1 MKQTNQFQLNLIEA
15 TDPFEVAPIN
25 ENTQTLEDALVAHS
39 QAADAH
45 NDIRTAVSN
54 HANSKT
60 NPHGVTAAQVGAAA
74 ESHEHSAANITS
86 GTLPV
91 ARGGTGNTSVDTA
104 PTASS
109 TKMVTSGGVYTALSK
124 KADSEHTHNYAAAT
138 HTHPGYAASD
148 HTHSNYAASDH
159 THSAYYDSGVSRTA
173 NTVLAAPNGSAGA
186 AAFRNLVSADIPNL
200 PVSKLTSGT
209 LPVAR
214 GGTGNTSVDTAP
226 TSGSTKMVTSG
237 GVYTALSGKAATATY
252 EATITA
258 SWTAS
263 GSYFYQNITVTG
275 ITANDNPIVGIKTGT
290 DNDANKQYREALGKV
305 IRIVT
310 AANKITVY
318 ATEAIGTA
326 FPIQLKVVR

>member
-25 ENTQTLEDALVAHS
+25 ENTQTLEDALVAHG

-45 NDIRTAVSN
+45 SDIRTALSSHV
-54 HANSKT
+54 ASKA

-74 ESHEHSAANITS
+74 ESHNHSAANITS

-91 ARGGTGNTSVDTA
+91 TRGGTGSTSVDTA
-104 PTASS
+104 PTAGS
-109 TKMVTSGGVYTALSK
+109 TKMITSGGVYTALSK
-124 KADSEHTHNYAAAT
+124 KA
-138 HTHPGYAASD
+138 GSD
-148 HTHSNYAASDH
+148 HTHSNYYSSN
-159 THSAYYDSGVSRTA
+159 TSRAA
-173 NTVLAAPNGSAGA
+173 NTVLAAPNGSAGEA
-186 AAFRNLVSADIPNL
+186 TFRKLVATDIPNL
-200 PVSKLTSGT
+200 SADKLTAGT
-209 LPVAR
+209 LPVTR

-252 EATITA
+252 EATVTT

-263 GSYFYQNITVTG
+263 GNYYYQNITVTG

-290 DNDANKQYREALGKV
+290 DNDANKLYHKSLGKV

-318 ATEAIGTA
+318 ATEKISTA